1 MNALKRNT
9 KVIMVVVFIMI
20 FEWYGLKQYYN
31 YIPTSA
37 PTPKIMCKNREI
49 VLKNADFNWF
59 DKDSGGN
66 SNIFGDPAETLR
78 DYKPVDVGSEDS
90 LEYSF
95 PQKPPRIVSIT
106 ITKWYGSQWKLVDR
120 YFRFYSDKKEDRIIL
135 LPKEKGIYIYE
146 IDGEWDE
153 THNTA
158 NIFKINVN

>member
-1 MNALKRNT
+1 MDALKRNT
-9 KVIMVVVFIMI
+9 KVILVVVFIMLI
-20 FEWYGLKQYYN
+20 EWYGLKQYYN
-31 YIPTSA
+31 YIPTSP
-37 PTPKIMCKNREI
+37 PTPNIMYKNREI

-59 DKDSGGN
+59 DKDIGGN
-66 SNIFGDPAETLR
+66 SNISGDPSETLR

-95 PQKPPRIVSIT
+95 PQKPRIVSII
-106 ITKWYGSQWKLVDR
+106 ITKLDGSQWKLVNR
-120 YFRFYSDKKEDRIIL
+120 YFRFYSDKKEGRIIQ
-135 LPKEKGIYIYE
+135 LPTEKGIYIYE